1 VGELLPSE
9 VTFAELRL
17 QLKSNPDGLVMTND
31 TAMADPQKMG
41 DDHDIFISYFR
52 RDQTFV
58 RNLYAALGFSQDCF
72 EGLQPLKTP

>member
-1 VGELLPSE
+1 
-9 VTFAELRL
+9 
-17 QLKSNPDGLVMTND
+17 MTND

-58 RNLYAALGFSQDCF
+58 RNLYAALGFSQKKDD
-72 EGLQPLKTP
+72 GLFKLKLLVRAGV